1 MEIARS
7 VQFNGCAH
15 RIEEFS
21 HPASM
26 EGKLHYLRV
35 TLVWS
40 GEDEEEFFFL
50 KGRQKLCL
58 ILLIKKRKPS

>member
-40 GEDEEEFFFL
+40 GEDEE
-50 KGRQKLCL
+50 KIINAYC
-58 ILLIKKRKPS
+58 LLICL